1 MNHTKQTSF
10 ILYHDFEPMLQL
22 LSMEQRGML
31 ITAIFDYSVRGMK
44 TEDLPDVVNMAF
56 CCIQRALE
64 RDAIAYEEKCRINAE
79 NGKKGGRPRKDSL
92 ISKTEGFFEK
102 TKKAYS
108 DNDSD
113 SDSDN
118 DTDIDSDNDTVSDSD
133 HVHGSG
139 NGSERE
145 NNRHGSAST
154 HGSAAPLTEY
164 DKQEL
169 KGLGVPLDYISP
181 RQSRALSYAQ
191 ASGKKVTDVLLSWW
205 REDQRKK
212 ASPPRK
218 APPKSENK
226 SYDIDDFFQA
236 ALTRSNRNL
245 AGAG

>member
-56 CCIQRALE
+56 CCIQRTLE

-102 TKKAYS
+102 AKKAYS

-113 SDSDN
+113 SDN
-118 DTDIDSDNDTVSDSD
+118 DTDTDTDTDTVSDSD
-133 HVHGSG
+133 HVHGI
-139 NGSERE
+139 ERE
-145 NNRHGSAST
+145 DNRHGSAPA

-169 KGLGVPLDYISP
+169 KGLGVPLDYISL

-212 ASPPRK
+212 A
-218 APPKSENK
+218 PPKSENK

>member
-102 TKKAYS
+102 AKKAYS
-108 DNDSD
+108 DND

-118 DTDIDSDNDTVSDSD
+118 DTDIDSDTDTVSDSD
-133 HVHGSG
+133 HVHGS
-139 NGSERE
+139 ERVD
-145 NNRHGSAST
+145 NRHGSAST

-212 ASPPRK
+212 APPPRK

>member
-10 ILYHDFEPMLQL
+10 ILYHDFEPMLHL

-56 CCIQRALE
+56 CCIQRALD

-102 TKKAYS
+102 AKKAYS

-118 DTDIDSDNDTVSDSD
+118 DTDIDSDSDTVSDSD
-133 HVHGSG
+133 HVHGS
-139 NGSERE
+139 EKE
-145 NNRHGSAST
+145 DNRHGSAST

-169 KGLGVPLDYISP
+169 KGLGVPLDYISL

-191 ASGKKVTDVLLSWW
+191 ASGKRVTDVLLSWW
-205 REDQRKK
+205 REDQRK
-212 ASPPRK
+212 K

>member
-102 TKKAYS
+102 AKKAYS

-113 SDSDN
+113 NDN
-118 DTDIDSDNDTVSDSD
+118 DNVNVNDSESVNGNEGETSSEPLPCSTSDL
-133 HVHGSG
+133 
-139 NGSERE
+139 
-145 NNRHGSAST
+145 GSAFDL
-154 HGSAAPLTEY
+154 GSALPRSADIEAEEKALEAM
-164 DKQEL
+164 
-169 KGLGVPLDYISP
+169 GVPLDYAKE
-181 RQSRALSYAQ
+181 RWERARVYGALHGQ
-191 ASGKKVTDVLLSWW
+191 GVGEVLLSWW
-205 REDQRKK
+205 REDERRKK
-212 ASPPRK
+212 PSHKRSPP
-218 APPKSENK
+218 PMENK
-226 SYDIDDFFQA
+226 SYDLEDFLQA
-236 ALTRSNRNL
+236 ALEGSYRAL
-245 AGAG
+245 DVP

>member
-1 MNHTKQTSF
+1 M
-10 ILYHDFEPMLQL
+10 
-22 LSMEQRGML
+22 
-31 ITAIFDYSVRGMK
+31 
-44 TEDLPDVVNMAF
+44 NMAF
-56 CCIQRALE
+56 CCIQRALD

-102 TKKAYS
+102 AKKAYS
-108 DNDSD
+108 DND

-118 DTDIDSDNDTVSDSD
+118 DTDIDSDTDTVSDSD
-133 HVHGSG
+133 HVHGS
-139 NGSERE
+139 ERVD
-145 NNRHGSAST
+145 NRHGSAST

-164 DKQEL
+164 EKQEL

-212 ASPPRK
+212 APPPRK

>member
-102 TKKAYS
+102 AKKAYS

-113 SDSDN
+113 SDNDN
-118 DTDIDSDNDTVSDSD
+118 EIDIDIDIDSD
-133 HVHGSG
+133 
-139 NGSERE
+139 SERPAV
-145 NNRHGSAST
+145 RGVFHRQT
-154 HGSAAPLTEY
+154 PLAAL
-164 DKQEL
+164 
-169 KGLGVPLDYISP
+169 
-181 RQSRALSYAQ
+181 RRAYGA
-191 ASGKKVTDVLLSWW
+191 KRK
-205 REDQRKK
+205 RKK
-212 ASPPRK
+212 EK
-218 APPKSENK
+218 EKKKEK
-226 SYDIDDFFQA
+226 D
-236 ALTRSNRNL
+236 
-245 AGAG
+245 G

>member
-79 NGKKGGRPRKDSL
+79 NGKKGGRPRKNSL

-102 TKKAYS
+102 AKKAYS
-108 DNDSD
+108 DNDTDIDSD

-118 DTDIDSDNDTVSDSD
+118 DTVSVSD
-133 HVHGSG
+133 HVHGS
-139 NGSERE
+139 ERE
-145 NNRHGSAST
+145 DNRHGSAPT

-164 DKQEL
+164 EKQEL
-169 KGLGVPLDYISP
+169 KDLGVPLDYISP

-191 ASGKKVTDVLLSWW
+191 ASGKKVTDVILSWW
-205 REDQRKK
+205 REDQRK
-212 ASPPRK
+212 K

>member
-79 NGKKGGRPRKDSL
+79 NGKKGGRPRKNSL

-102 TKKAYS
+102 AKKAYS
-108 DNDSD
+108 DTDSD
-113 SDSDN
+113 NDN
-118 DTDIDSDNDTVSDSD
+118 DTDIDSDSDSD
-133 HVHGSG
+133 HVNGSG

-145 NNRHGSAST
+145 KNRHGSAPT

-164 DKQEL
+164 EKQEL
-169 KGLGVPLDYISP
+169 KDLGVPLDYISP

-191 ASGKKVTDVLLSWW
+191 ASGKKVTDVILSWW
-205 REDQRKK
+205 REDQRK
-212 ASPPRK
+212 K

>member
-1 MNHTKQTSF
+1 MNHTKQASF
-10 ILYHDFEPMLQL
+10 ILYHDFEPMLHL

-31 ITAIFDYSVRGMK
+31 ITAIFDYTVRGMK

-102 TKKAYS
+102 AKKAYS

-113 SDSDN
+113 SDN
-118 DTDIDSDNDTVSDSD
+118 DTDTVSDSD

-145 NNRHGSAST
+145 DNRHGSAST

-164 DKQEL
+164 EKQEL

-212 ASPPRK
+212 APPPRK